1 MEQKK
6 VVFQS
11 AVKTFS
17 QLLKKWVYSDHDIFV
32 REMISMA
39 VMPLQN

>member
-1 MEQKK
+1 MEAKK

-17 QLLKKWVYSDHDIFV
+17 QLLKNGYILTMTFLSE
-32 REMISMA
+32 R
-39 VMPLQN
+39 